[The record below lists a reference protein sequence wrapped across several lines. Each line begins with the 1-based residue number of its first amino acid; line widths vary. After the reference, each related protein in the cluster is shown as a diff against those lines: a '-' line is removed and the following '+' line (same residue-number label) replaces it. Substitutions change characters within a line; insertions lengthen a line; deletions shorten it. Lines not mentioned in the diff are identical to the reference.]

1 MYLETMADV
10 SEEEKEI
17 LELVLSLPNRYK
29 NSIYLYY
36 YEGFS
41 TEEIARILGKAPSTI
56 RTQLERGRK
65 LLRTLIQEEKSHEV

>member
-36 YEGFS
+36 FEGFS